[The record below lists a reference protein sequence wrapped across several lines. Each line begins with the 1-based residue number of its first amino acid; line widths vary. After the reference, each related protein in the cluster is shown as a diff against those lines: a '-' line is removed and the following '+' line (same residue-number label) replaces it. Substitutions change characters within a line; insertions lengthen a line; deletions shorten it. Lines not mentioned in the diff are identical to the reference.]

1 MMENCLAVVRK
12 LNMRLLYDPALS
24 LFDPYTRELKTHA
37 PIKTRYENIRNS
49 LIHNSPKWKS
59 THQQGM
65 DKEMVVWSWKT
76 E

>member
-24 LFDPYTRELKTHA
+24 LLDPYTRELKTHA
-37 PIKTRYENIRNS
+37 HIKTHYENIRNS
-49 LIHNSPKWKS
+49 FIHNSPKWRS
-59 THQQGM
+59 THQPGM
-65 DKEMVVWSWKT
+65 GKEMVWSWKT